1 MEELQKVMSF
11 LDRLIEQ
18 DIGKAVKILEETPQK
33 DAAAILANVSSES
46 VARLFRRFQSSFA
59 AALLEERTPET
70 IVAIITSMPPN
81 QAASIVVHLS
91 PHTRDSL
98 IPSISGPLAEKIRD
112 LYTYPEGSVGR
123 FMSMNYLSFHQHEEV
138 GDVIEKIRSLAGKKS
153 IPASYT
159 YVLDDDG
166 ILLGVLNMRDL
177 MLAQPDQ
184 QLQSVMVG
192 DVFTL
197 HCFMDRSEAAR
208 ELAKRKFFSA
218 PIVDN
223 ENVLLGVIKVENMIT
238 GIKEDLTSDLQKMV
252 GAGGDE
258 RTFSPI
264 SFALK
269 KRLVWLHIN
278 LATAFMAAGVVSL
291 FTDIISKITILAIF
305 LPVIAGQGGN
315 AGAQSLAV
323 VMRGLVMREIPAAR
337 VRELIL
343 KESLLGAIN
352 GLVIGVV
359 TALIAWLWYGNG
371 WLGLV
376 IGLGMILN
384 LIIAGFAGSSIPI
397 IMKRVGI
404 DPAQSSSIILT
415 TVTDVMGFLAFLGL
429 AVIFQNYL
437 I

>member
-1 MEELQKVMSF
+1 MEDFQQVMSF
-11 LDRLIEQ
+11 LERLIEQ
-18 DIGKAVKILEETPQK
+18 DVSKAVKILEETPIRE
-33 DAAAILANVSSES
+33 AAAILAEMSPQS
-46 VARLFRRFQSSFA
+46 VAQLIRRFQSSFA
-59 AALLEERTPET
+59 AALLEESKPEYIVT
-70 IVAIITSMPPN
+70 ILTALPPN
-81 QAASIVVHLS
+81 QAASIVVQLS
-91 PHTRDSL
+91 LSSRERL
-98 IPSISGPLAEKIRD
+98 LPSISGSLGEKIRE

-123 FMSMNYLSFHQHEEV
+123 FMSANYLTFYKYEQV
-138 GDVIEKIRSLAGKKS
+138 GDVIEKIRALGSKKS

-177 MLAQPDQ
+177 MLAQADQ
-184 QLQSVMVG
+184 QLQAVMLE

-197 HCFMDRSEAAR
+197 HCFMDRNEAAR
-208 ELAKRKFFSA
+208 ELAKRKYFSA
-218 PIVDN
+218 PVVDN
-223 ENVLLGVIKVENMIT
+223 DNRLLGVIKVENMLK
-238 GIKEDLTSDLQKMV
+238 GLKEDLTSDLQKMV
-252 GAGGDE
+252 GVGGDE

-278 LATAFMAAGVVSL
+278 LATAFLAAGVVSL
-291 FTDIISKITILAIF
+291 FTDIIAKITILAIF

-323 VMRGLVMREIPAAR
+323 VMRGLVMREIPKNR

-343 KESLLGAIN
+343 KESLLGAVN
-352 GLVIGVV
+352 GVIIGLV

-371 WLGLV
+371 WFGLV

-384 LIIAGFAGSSIPI
+384 LVIAGFAGSSIPML
-397 IMKRVGI
+397 MKKMGI
-404 DPAQSSSIILT
+404 DPAQSSSIVLT
-415 TVTDVMGFLAFLGL
+415 TITDIMGFLAFLSL
-429 AVIFQNYL
+429 AVIFQDYL

>member
-1 MEELQKVMSF
+1 MKDSQQLISF
-11 LDRLIEQ
+11 LERLIEQ
-18 DIGKAVKILEETPQK
+18 DVSKAVKILEETPTK
-33 DAAAILANVSSES
+33 EAAEILADMSPQI
-46 VARLFRRFQSSFA
+46 AGQLIHRFQSSFA
-59 AALLEERTPET
+59 AALLEEREPEY
-70 IVAIITSMPPN
+70 IVSILTTMPPN

-91 PHTRDSL
+91 LPTRDRL
-98 IPSISGPLAEKIRD
+98 LPSISAPLAEKIRD

-123 FMSMNYLSFHQHEEV
+123 FMSANYLSFYKHEEV
-138 GDVIEKIRSLAGKKS
+138 GDVIEKIRALAGKKS

-166 ILLGVLNMRDL
+166 ILTGVLNMRDL
-177 MLAQPDQ
+177 MLARPDQ
-184 QLQSVMVG
+184 QLHSVMLG
-192 DVFTL
+192 NVFTL

-208 ELAKRKFFSA
+208 ELAKRKYFSA
-218 PIVDN
+218 PVVDN
-223 ENVLLGVIKVENMIT
+223 ENRLLGIIKVENMLT
-238 GIKEDLTSDLQKMV
+238 GLKEDLTSDLQKMV

-258 RTFSPI
+258 RTFSPL

-291 FTDIISKITILAIF
+291 FTDIIAKITILAIF

-323 VMRGLVMREIPAAR
+323 VMRGLVMREIPANR
-337 VRELIL
+337 VRALII
-343 KESLLGAIN
+343 KETLLGAIN
-352 GLVIGVV
+352 GIVIGIV
-359 TALIAWLWYGNG
+359 TALIAWMWYGNG
-371 WLGLV
+371 WFGLV

-384 LIIAGFAGSSIPI
+384 LVIAGFAGSSIPI
-397 IMKRVGI
+397 LMKKIGI

-429 AVIFQNYL
+429 AVIFQSY
-437 I
+437 II

>member
-1 MEELQKVMSF
+1 MNDSPQVLSF
-11 LDRLIEQ
+11 LERLIEQ
-18 DIGKAVKILEETPQK
+18 DISKAVKILEETPTK
-33 DAAAILANVSSES
+33 EAAAILADMTPQIVGQ
-46 VARLFRRFQSSFA
+46 LIHRFQSSFA
-59 AALLEERTPET
+59 AALLEEREPEF
-70 IVAIITSMPPN
+70 IVSILTTMPPN

-91 PHTRDSL
+91 LPTRDRL
-98 IPSISGPLAEKIRD
+98 LPSISAPLAEKIRD

-123 FMSMNYLSFHQHEEV
+123 FMSANYLSFYKHEEV
-138 GDVIEKIRSLAGKKS
+138 GDVIEKIRALASKKS

-166 ILLGVLNMRDL
+166 ILAGVLNMRDL
-177 MLAQPDQ
+177 MLARPDQ
-184 QLQSVMVG
+184 QLHSVMLG
-192 DVFTL
+192 TVFTL

-208 ELAKRKFFSA
+208 ELAKRKYFSA
-218 PIVDN
+218 PVVDN
-223 ENVLLGVIKVENMIT
+223 ENRLLGIIKVENMLT
-238 GIKEDLTSDLQKMV
+238 GLKEDLTSDLQKMV

-258 RTFSPI
+258 RTFSPL

-278 LATAFMAAGVVSL
+278 LATAFLAAGVVSL
-291 FTDIISKITILAIF
+291 FTDIIAKITILAIF

-323 VMRGLVMREIPAAR
+323 VMRGLVMREIPANR
-337 VRELIL
+337 VRALII
-343 KESLLGAIN
+343 KETLLGAIN
-352 GLVIGVV
+352 GVVIGLV

-371 WLGLV
+371 WFGLV

-384 LIIAGFAGSSIPI
+384 LVIAGFAGSSIPI
-397 IMKRVGI
+397 LMKKIGI

-429 AVIFQNYL
+429 AVIFQNY
-437 I
+437 IV

>member
-1 MEELQKVMSF
+1 MEDFKQVMTF
-11 LDRLIEQ
+11 LERIIEQ
-18 DIGKAVKILEETPQK
+18 DMSKAVKILEETPINEAATILSNMSTQK
-33 DAAAILANVSSES
+33 VVQLI
-46 VARLFRRFQSSFA
+46 RRFQSSFA
-59 AALLEERTPET
+59 AALLEGKDPEY
-70 IVAIITSMPPN
+70 IIDILTKMPPN

-91 PHTRDSL
+91 QPSRDSL
-98 IPSISGPLAEKIRD
+98 LPSISGPLAEKITD

-123 FMSMNYLSFHQHEEV
+123 FMSANYLSFQKDEEV
-138 GDVIEKIRSLAGKKS
+138 GDVIEKIRTLASKKS

-177 MLAQPDQ
+177 MLAQANQ
-184 QLQSVMVG
+184 QLHSVMLG

-208 ELAKRKFFSA
+208 ELARRKYFSA
-218 PIVDN
+218 PVVDN
-223 ENVLLGVIKVENMIT
+223 DNRLLGVIKVENMLN
-238 GIKEDLTSDLQKMV
+238 GLKEDLTSDLQKMV
-252 GAGGDE
+252 GVGGDE

-264 SFALK
+264 GFALK

-278 LATAFMAAGVVSL
+278 LATAFLAAGVVSL
-291 FTDIISKITILAIF
+291 FTDIIAKITILAIF

-323 VMRGLVMREIPAAR
+323 VMRGLVMREIPQNR

-352 GLVIGVV
+352 GLVIGLV

-371 WLGLV
+371 WFGLV

-384 LIIAGFAGSSIPI
+384 LVIAGFAGSAIPI
-397 IMKRVGI
+397 LMKKMGI
-404 DPAQSSSIILT
+404 DPAQNSSIVLT
-415 TVTDVMGFLAFLGL
+415 TITDVMGFLAFLSL
-429 AVIFQNYL
+429 AVIFQSYL